1 MTKLKGTDVK
11 SIVEYA
17 VTKRTE
23 LENALI
29 ARLIKIINRSIHDN
43 AEQGIIDFVIKD
55 KRWETEIDKKL
66 NSPPT

>member
-1 MTKLKGTDVK
+1 MTKLKGADVK

-29 ARLIKIINRSIHDN
+29 ARLIKIIVGAIHDN

-55 KRWETEIDKKL
+55 KRC
-66 NSPPT
+66 

>member
-1 MTKLKGTDVK
+1 MTKLKGADVK

-29 ARLIKIINRSIHDN
+29 ARLIKIIVGAIHDN
-43 AEQGIIDFVIKD
+43 AEQGIIDFVTPD
-55 KRWETEIDKKL
+55 KV
-66 NSPPT
+66 